1 MFDKIAIDFLSS
13 WNFTYMKNIIRT
25 CNLTVRFSK
34 FTLNIEIYEEFVQF
48 LTVRFTKFTLN
59 IEIYEELVQFLSKQI
74 YRETL
79 STMLRL
85 TDWFIERND
94 RNDWLIYWEKR
105 QKRKPQERQSPYL
118 DWLIDLLRE
127 TAETKTTRETIIQN
141 TTKVGII

>member
-59 IEIYEELVQFLSKQI
+59 IEIYEEFVQFLSKQI